1 MMKLSIL
8 FLNSTST
15 KSQRIAQQVLYLFIL
30 TPDDTSDLRA
40 GKLLAAVVDFPK
52 PVTIALAQIIKHLTA
67 FGLADVLLEAKLFD
81 KFSSRVHM
89 LLGANTLANLELYR
103 NETDYSVKGSLLWVL
118 DNTRTKFGARM
129 LKQWIARPL
138 VDKQ

>member
-15 KSQRIAQQVLYLFIL
+15 KSRRTAQQVLYLFIL
-30 TPDDTSDLRA
+30 IPVDTSDLRA

-52 PVTIALAQIIKHLTA
+52 AVTIALAHIIKHLTA

-89 LLGANTLANLELYR
+89 LLGANTLTNLELYR